1 MAREHAGH
9 YSAKHPPGTRVA
21 PAIEQ
26 AVRERLSDNRITCRA
41 AHEIAASLGVEAK
54 EVGIAIDLME
64 ARISNCQLGLF
75 GHGRDRGSKTPQ
87 SPTAQAP
94 IDQELRTAIEN
105 ALVDGRLRC
114 ADSWR
119 IADRFGIS
127 RVDIAKV
134 CDAMK
139 LKICQCQIGAF

>member
-9 YSAKHPPGTRVA
+9 YAAKHPPGTRVA
-21 PAIEQ
+21 PTIEQ
-26 AVRERLSDNRITCRA
+26 AVRERLTENRITCRA

-54 EVGIAIDLME
+54 EVGIAIDLIE

-75 GHGRDRGSKTPQ
+75 GHGRVRDNKPPQ
-87 SPTAQAP
+87 PPPAHAP
-94 IDQELRTAIEN
+94 INQELRTAIEN

-119 IADRFGIS
+119 IADGFGIS
-127 RVDIAKV
+127 RVDVAIA